1 MKGKEKK
8 NRDKRKRAR
17 REKDPVSSTFPRGS
31 PWSSLRGSG
40 GASRRSPPAPCG
52 GEQGRRGFFPPPR
65 DSFALPQFG
74 KSLHV
79 PKCPELKSRLLPVR
93 SWAGGRGGPGPAAL
107 GCPSLPPPLGALWL
121 GVFTLI
127 FLPAA
132 CSREGGREPAWG
144 ALSQRPGELLQEA
157 PGSKERRGKGDAGGF
172 SLLREAGKGSPPWA
186 TAKAPGEERT
196 GPH

>member
-1 MKGKEKK
+1 MKGKGKK
-8 NRDKRKRAR
+8 IETKGKEQGGRKIPFLLR
-17 REKDPVSSTFPRGS
+17 FPAVR
-31 PWSSLRGSG
+31 PAPRC
-40 GASRRSPPAPCG
+40 GAPGEHPAGFPPAESRAG
-52 GEQGRRGFFPPPR
+52 GFFFPPPR